1 MGKKSLNTYCGILYG
16 RRRRLS
22 LSFELLAESAYANLD
37 ASPNQR
43 LQLMIPIRQLVLL
56 SFLGLAGAAV
66 PLSFSGWS
74 AIKDFPEQKRPG
86 KCDPSIITAT
96 IEENASGPIYLSCSV
111 TLPKKTTIYRRIIFE
126 GHHASGAVLDCNG
139 STIDTSRGAGT
150 LNRIAIE
157 IRSSNRQDGTWDAP
171 EGVTIKNCTVRG
183 FIRIRGLDYTASGPN
198 MRLSSLNRD
207 HTTFAQ
213 SAAPKH
219 TVLANLAITTPGN
232 IALYIGPG
240 VIGTTLKDSTI
251 SGRSRSTAIYI
262 DAESRDNIIS
272 NNDIDVATRSREQIA
287 IDGSSSNKIVGNT
300 FRNSSNG
307 GIFIYRNCGEQGVI
321 RHQKPE
327 YNLISGNLFS
337 FKDRHPLKPIVWLGS
352 RGGKQSYCFSD
363 PQHPFGSSK
372 SPLDYAQF
380 NTVEMN
386 VVVGGTLSLIRD
398 NGFGNVIDNNR
409 QE

>member
-1 MGKKSLNTYCGILYG
+1 M
-16 RRRRLS
+16 
-22 LSFELLAESAYANLD
+22 
-37 ASPNQR
+37 
-43 LQLMIPIRQLVLL
+43 RQLVLL
-56 SFLGLAGAAV
+56 SFLGLVAAAV

-74 AIKDFPEQKRPG
+74 ATKDIPERKRPA
-86 KCDPSIITAT
+86 KCDPSTVIAT
-96 IEENASGPIYLSCSV
+96 IEENVSSPIYLSCSV

-126 GHHASGAVLDCNG
+126 GPHASGALLDCNG
-139 STIDTSRGAGT
+139 STIDTSHGAGT
-150 LNRIAIE
+150 LDRIAIE
-157 IRSSNRQDGTWDAP
+157 VRSAIRQDGTWDAP

-219 TVLANLAITTPGN
+219 TVLANLSITTPGN

-240 VIGTTLKDSTI
+240 VTGTTLKDSTI

-262 DAESRDNIIS
+262 DAESRGNIIS
-272 NNDIDVATRSREQIA
+272 NNDIDVVTRSREQIA
-287 IDGSSSNKIVGNT
+287 IDGSSFNRIVGNT
-300 FRNSSNG
+300 FRDSSSG
-307 GIFIYRNCGEQGVI
+307 GVFIYRNCGEQGVI

-337 FKDRHPLKPIVWLGS
+337 FKDRPPLRPIVWLGS
-352 RGGKQSYCFSD
+352 RGGTQSYCFSD
-363 PQHPFGSSK
+363 PQHPFGSSA

-380 NTVEMN
+380 NTVQMN
-386 VVVGGTLSLIRD
+386 VVVGSTLSLIRD
-398 NGFGNVIDNNR
+398 DGVGNVIENNR